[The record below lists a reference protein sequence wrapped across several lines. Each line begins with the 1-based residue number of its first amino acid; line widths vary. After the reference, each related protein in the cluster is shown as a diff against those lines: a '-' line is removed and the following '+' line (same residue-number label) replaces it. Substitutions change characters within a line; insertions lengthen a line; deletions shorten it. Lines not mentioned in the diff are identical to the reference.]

1 MARTCALIPQVT
13 NSKGQKVDSK
23 LFKGLLDYTGNNR
36 EEAVR
41 LYLITKNADFI
52 RNWNPKFTLDDNNE
66 PKIRDLLKELPK
78 YGEKISEAKVI
89 EMLNREVGYY
99 KRGLNRP
106 ALWINNDE
114 NYRKLLQKAI
124 SFNQNSD
131 FRDNYVAR
139 ITKIQDNESSRE
151 FIGIEVRKRNKM
163 LSLEADKMEYNTN
176 LNNRLREILEA
187 HGVKIGALT
196 DLEERLGVNGVAD
209 FDTAKVSADGMIE
222 LIRLANGDRGESA
235 LPEEFAHFALEALG
249 DHPLVSRLINNL
261 HSNNLVEEIL
271 GDEFN
276 TYNTLYNGDT
286 VKLAKEAAGK
296 LLAKHLLNTEPI
308 EQNPI
313 KTY

>member
-139 ITKIQDNESSRE
+139 ITKI
-151 FIGIEVRKRNKM
+151 GILKKRYSFLK
-163 LSLEADKMEYNTN
+163 
-176 LNNRLREILEA
+176 
-187 HGVKIGALT
+187 
-196 DLEERLGVNGVAD
+196 
-209 FDTAKVSADGMIE
+209 
-222 LIRLANGDRGESA
+222 
-235 LPEEFAHFALEALG
+235 
-249 DHPLVSRLINNL
+249 
-261 HSNNLVEEIL
+261 
-271 GDEFN
+271 
-276 TYNTLYNGDT
+276 
-286 VKLAKEAAGK
+286 
-296 LLAKHLLNTEPI
+296 
-308 EQNPI
+308 
-313 KTY
+313 